1 MSTGLFIAL
10 QAFNVPKEIISGYV
24 MKLYHFFPREYVV
37 NFTSIIAGINFLHVR
52 WRIYHL

>member
-1 MSTGLFIAL
+1 MPTGLFIAL

-24 MKLYHFFPREYVV
+24 MKLYHLFPCEYVV

-52 WRIYHL
+52 